1 MRLQPSRIRSKY
13 VLIAALSAF
22 LLFVPFSDTIE
33 YVIITTAEKFFARPG
48 ERSILEK
55 HLEIE
60 NIALKI
66 KIKEGE
72 ELKKENEKLK
82 QILKFQEQKKTLLIG
97 AEVIA
102 FDPSSWRRQV
112 ILNRGKR
119 YGVKKGMYVIDDQGA
134 LIGKISESTQNYCK
148 LSLLSDPDFSMPVFV
163 GESSLGL
170 LEGGLDRVKVLYIEN
185 SENVKNGDLVWC
197 KPLGVTFVIPIGQ
210 IKNATALEGSM
221 FQQIEVKISAEHPN
235 LRTVYILR

>member
-13 VLIAALSAF
+13 VLVAALSVF

-33 YVIITTAEKFFARPG
+33 YIVITTAEKFFTRPG
-48 ERSILEK
+48 ERSALEK
-55 HLEIE
+55 HLVIE

-82 QILKFQEQKKTLLIG
+82 QILKFQEEKKTLLLG

-102 FDPSSWRRQV
+102 FDPSNWRRQV

-119 YGVKKGMYVIDDQGA
+119 YGIKEKMYVIDDQGF
-134 LIGKISESTQNYCK
+134 LIGKISESTPNYSK
-148 LSLLSDPDFSMPVFV
+148 LSLLSDPDFSLPVFV
-163 GESSLGL
+163 GENSLGL

-185 SENVKNGDLVWC
+185 SENVKNGDLIWC
-197 KPLGVTFVIPIGQ
+197 KPLGVSFAIQIGR
-210 IKNATALEGSM
+210 IKNAVALDGNM
-221 FQQIEVKISAEHPN
+221 FQQIEVKIFAQHPN

>member
-13 VLIAALSAF
+13 ILVAALSAF

-33 YVIITTAEKFFARPG
+33 YIIITTAEKFVARPG
-48 ERSILEK
+48 ERSALEK
-55 HLEIE
+55 SLEME

-66 KIKEGE
+66 RVNEGD
-72 ELKKENEKLK
+72 ELRKENDHLK
-82 QILKFQEQKKTLLIG
+82 QILKFQDEKKTLLIT

-112 ILNRGKR
+112 ILNRGKH
-119 YGVKKGMYVIDDQGA
+119 YGIKKGMYVIDDQGF
-134 LIGKISESTQNYCK
+134 LIGKISESTSNYSK

-163 GESSLGL
+163 GENSLGL

-185 SENVKNGDLVWC
+185 SENIKNGDLVWC
-197 KPLGVTFVIPIGQ
+197 KPLGIAFSIHIGQ
-210 IKNATALEGSM
+210 IKNATAIDGGM
-221 FQQIEVKISAEHPN
+221 FQQIEVKVFTQHPN